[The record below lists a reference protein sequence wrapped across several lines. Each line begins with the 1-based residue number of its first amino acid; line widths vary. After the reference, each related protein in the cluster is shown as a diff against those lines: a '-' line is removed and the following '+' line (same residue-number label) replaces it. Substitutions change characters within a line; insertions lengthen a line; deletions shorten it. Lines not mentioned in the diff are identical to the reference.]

1 MLIQVILQINF
12 YYILRNSCAI
22 GVVNVVKCTV
32 GLLGICTILLDFE
45 NLVDHNENLVL
56 NISSI
61 DW

>member
-12 YYILRNSCAI
+12 YYILRNCCAI
-22 GVVNVVKCTV
+22 DVINVVKLIV
-32 GLLGICTILLDFE
+32 GLLGICNILLDFE

-56 NISSI
+56 NINSI

>member
-12 YYILRNSCAI
+12 YYILRNNCAI
-22 GVVNVVKCTV
+22 GVVNVVKYTV

>member
-22 GVVNVVKCTV
+22 DVINVVKLIV
-32 GLLGICTILLDFE
+32 GLLGICNILLDFE
-45 NLVDHNENLVL
+45 NLLDHNENLVL
-56 NISSI
+56 NINSV

>member
-12 YYILRNSCAI
+12 YYILRNCCAI
-22 GVVNVVKCTV
+22 DVINVVKLIV
-32 GLLGICTILLDFE
+32 GLLGICNILFDFE

-56 NISSI
+56 NINSI

>member
-22 GVVNVVKCTV
+22 DVINVVKLIV
-32 GLLGICTILLDFE
+32 GLLGICNILLDFE

-56 NISSI
+56 NINSI